1 MGIAMDLIM
10 TAQVVH
16 LTPVMRLYMPS
27 CLMYFF
33 KHLEVFNL
41 QGFLFG
47 YLEISGLINVS
58 DLSKTDSSVSYI
70 FQRYGTFFI
79 LMCRLPFE

>member
-47 YLEISGLINVS
+47 YC
-58 DLSKTDSSVSYI
+58 T
-70 FQRYGTFFI
+70 
-79 LMCRLPFE
+79 